1 MSCKGV
7 CHKYKALKPPLGV
20 GRYVKGQKRCNSCDV
35 YIEWDGLYCPCCG
48 VRLRVAPRHRKLKE
62 KVLKIS
68 RI

>member
-7 CHKYKALKPPLGV
+7 CHRYKALKPPPG
-20 GRYVKGQKRCNSCDV
+20 GSRYVKGQKRCNSCDIF
-35 YIEWDGLYCPCCG
+35 IEWNGLWCPCCG
-48 VRLRVAPRHRKLKE
+48 MRLRVSPRHRKLKE